1 MNEQQT
7 VHESLARQFVIEV
20 DRTGSVIV
28 RDSQETKPGTTASGV
43 PTHMPI
49 ASSDSLDDAYALV
62 RDQCTEHSDRE
73 GTLFYLNPFQPTI
86 KFVAQTAVRFHEAH
100 NRLFTR
106 N

>member
-1 MNEQQT
+1 MNKKQAVQ
-7 VHESLARQFVIEV
+7 ESLARQFVIEV
-20 DRTGSVIV
+20 DCKGSVVV
-28 RDSQETKPGTTASGV
+28 RDSIHATVARAEDGSPI
-43 PTHMPI
+43 HMPI

-62 RDQCTEHSDRE
+62 RDQCSEHADRE

-86 KFVAQTAVRFHEAH
+86 EFVAQTAVRFHEAY